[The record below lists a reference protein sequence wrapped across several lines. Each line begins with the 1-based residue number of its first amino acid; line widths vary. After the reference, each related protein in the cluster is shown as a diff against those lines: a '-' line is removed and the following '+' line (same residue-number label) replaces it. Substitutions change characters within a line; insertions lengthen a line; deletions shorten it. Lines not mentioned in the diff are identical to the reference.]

1 VSAGFLFRSA
11 ALVAV
16 AIASIGG
23 YPAGGAGAAPA
34 HAPTTPIQHLVVMTQ
49 DQHSFDNY
57 FGTRPGVDGLTVGT
71 CLPAQRGSPT
81 PCVKPFPVETS
92 GLHLSLVSSDAD
104 QRTAMDGGRMD
115 GFVYAQNSHTS
126 AGKMAM
132 GYYRPQDVP
141 ILSDIANHA
150 VLFDHWFSSVPA
162 GTVPNRLFAV
172 SGQSLPTAL
181 SVPSGGWGS
190 MPFIFDRLQTA
201 GVSWRIYVENYE
213 SALTIATAGLSARQ
227 GGQVARV
234 PVLASMRFASGNAP
248 AGHVV
253 ALRQYYS
260 DLAEG
265 KLPAV
270 SYIVSTS
277 GTERPP
283 ANPTA
288 GQVLA
293 RNVLNSLSE
302 SSAWT
307 TSALLLYYDSSG
319 GWYDHVAPPV
329 TDGAQLGPRVPA
341 LLVSPYATPGM
352 VDHAVF
358 DSAATL
364 KFIETN
370 WSVPPLT
377 NRDRDAANLAGA
389 FTFGKPPRA
398 PALLGGLDRRPPL
411 VQPSS
416 SIIYVSYTGALTIV
430 ALAVGWTIRTE
441 RRKRLAESRSQ

>member
-1 VSAGFLFRSA
+1 MFRA
-11 ALVAV
+11 VAVMAVAV
-16 AIASIGG
+16 ASVGG
-23 YPAGGAGAAPA
+23 YPAGDAGAAPA
-34 HAPTTPIQHLVVMTQ
+34 HAPTTPIQHLIVMTQ

-57 FGTRPGVDGLTVGT
+57 FGTRPGVDGL
-71 CLPAQRGSPT
+71 PAGACIRSQRGSAT
-81 PCVKPFPVETS
+81 PCVKPFPVEKS

-104 QRTAMDGGRMD
+104 QRTAIDGGRMD

-132 GYYRPQDVP
+132 GYYRPQDIP
-141 ILSDIANHA
+141 ILTQMANQA

-162 GTVPNRLFAV
+162 GTVANRLFAV

-181 SVPSGGWGS
+181 TVPPGGWGS
-190 MPFIFDRLQTA
+190 MAFIFDRLQAA

-213 SALTIATAGLSARQ
+213 PALTITTAGLSALQ

-234 PVLASMRFASGNAP
+234 PVLASTRFASANGL

-253 ALRQYYS
+253 ALRQYYA
-260 DLAEG
+260 DLADG
-265 KLPAV
+265 KQPAI

-277 GTERPP
+277 ATERPP

-302 SSAWT
+302 SSAWP

-329 TDGAQLGPRVPA
+329 VNGAQLGPRVPA
-341 LLVSPYATPGM
+341 LLVSPYATPG
-352 VDHAVF
+352 VVNHSVF
-358 DSAATL
+358 DSAAIL
-364 KFIETN
+364 KFIESN
-370 WSVPPLT
+370 WSVAPLT
-377 NRDRDAANLAGA
+377 IRDRDAANLASA
-389 FTFGKPPRA
+389 FTFTKAPRS
-398 PALLGGLDRRPPL
+398 PALLGGLDTRPPL

-416 SIIYVSYTGALTIV
+416 WIIYVSYTGALTTV
-430 ALAVGWTIRTE
+430 ALAVGWTVHSQ
-441 RRKRLAESRSQ
+441 RRKRLAESRPQ